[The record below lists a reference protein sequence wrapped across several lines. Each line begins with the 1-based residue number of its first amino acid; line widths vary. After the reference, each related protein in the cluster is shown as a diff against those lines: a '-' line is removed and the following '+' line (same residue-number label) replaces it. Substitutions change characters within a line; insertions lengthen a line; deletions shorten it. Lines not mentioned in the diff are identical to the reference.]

1 MAFMLFKNDQ
11 YTVFFVHKRIF
22 KQQLI
27 FKILSATSPGGQEYL
42 SDDADQVDAV
52 VHQVVQ
58 SEHPRRGVHLVLL
71 YHIILEKEKKA

>member
-1 MAFMLFKNDQ
+1 M
-11 YTVFFVHKRIF
+11 HKRIF

-27 FKILSATSPGGQEYL
+27 FKILSARGQEYL

-71 YHIILEKEKKA
+71 YHVILEKEKKQRDQGIQR